1 MSGALESFNVSN
13 IKPIREMIYESIRQ
27 AIFDGELKP
36 GDRLVEKD
44 LAEKMRVSR
53 TPIREALRKLETEGL
68 IKHVPR
74 KGVVVKGFS
83 PEDIIEIY
91 SIRQA
96 LEALAIT
103 YTIKN
108 ITETEI
114 KKLKVLIEEMAAL
127 TEEDETEDL
136 FNTSQE
142 FNDILM
148 KSCKMPRLINL
159 INTYKEYLKRF
170 RMITMSRKERKIS
183 ALKDHREILQA
194 VIDRDAARAKRL
206 VEEHLQKA
214 LESYLKT
221 FKVNENERE

>member
-13 IKPIREMIYESIRQ
+13 IRPIREMIYESIRQ
-27 AIFDGELKP
+27 AIFEGELNP
-36 GDRLVEKD
+36 GDRLVEKE

-68 IKHVPR
+68 IRHVPR

-91 SIRQA
+91 SIRQS

-103 YTIKN
+103 YSVKN
-108 ITETEI
+108 ISDKEI
-114 KKLKVLIEEMAAL
+114 KRLKVLIKEMAVL
-127 TEEDETEDL
+127 TEEDDTEDL

-159 INTYKEYLKRF
+159 INTYREYLKRF
-170 RMITMSRKERKIS
+170 RMVTMGRKERKIS
-183 ALKDHREILQA
+183 ALKDHQEILQA

-206 VEEHLQKA
+206 VEAHLAKA

-221 FKVNENERE
+221 FGINKDGQG